1 MYKSDYRLADG
12 VSVSYYAY
20 HNHRDTATV
29 LIGLVKK
36 ALPEFR
42 KLLDIGEV
50 SIRIAPIKGR
60 CAGRFWGTDR
70 LVELDSRLEWDR
82 ALETMAHELVHAE
95 QYHTGKMAQ
104 KKVRGRWMRSWNGE
118 YMRGKASSHE
128 AYRKLPWEIE
138 AYDRQAGLAEAVCA
152 ALEME

>member
-1 MYKSDYRLADG
+1 MYKSDYKLADQI
-12 VSVSYYAY
+12 SVSYYAY
-20 HNHRDTATV
+20 HNHRDTAVV

-42 KLLDIGEV
+42 KLLDIGNV

-60 CAGRFWGTDR
+60 FDGRFWSTSNWI
-70 LVELDSRLEWDR
+70 ELDSRLEWDR

-95 QYHTGKMAQ
+95 QYHTGKMAL
-104 KKVRGRWMRSWNGE
+104 KKVKGRWLRSWNGE
-118 YMRGKASSHE
+118 YMKGKASSYE

-138 AYDRQAGLAEAVCA
+138 AYDRQAGLAEAVCS
-152 ALEME
+152 ALERE